1 MKKINLWLLVLV
13 ALVLSL
19 CFIFNATF
27 LYFGRQVNVIEG
39 KTSSIYDISKDIKI
53 ESFPSGEYKYI
64 LNKNALTQEFSL
76 KLYGNINHDDI
87 KNFCAANSYKLRSL
101 EIDGCIR
108 IKVPKTLCKEQ
119 NLYLTKYYIITGKS
133 STLNIEMYVS
143 RIDGRF
149 YAEITHFLR
158 N

>member
-1 MKKINLWLLVLV
+1 MKKINLWLFVLV
-13 ALVLSL
+13 ALVMSL
-19 CFIFNATF
+19 CFVFISTF
-27 LYFGRQVNVIEG
+27 RQVNVIEG
-39 KTSSIYDISKDIKI
+39 ETSSIYDISKDIKI

-87 KNFCAANSYKLRSL
+87 KNFCVANSYKLRSL

-119 NLYLTKYYIITGKS
+119 NLYLTKYGSFGVFVGKLKNTCS
-133 STLNIEMYVS
+133 HTVP
-143 RIDGRF
+143 
-149 YAEITHFLR
+149 
-158 N
+158 